1 MFNKLEHLRQLRK
14 ELLQQLRT
22 LAKSNQYQK
31 NVELLQSAPGIGMF
45 TAIRLVLEWGDV
57 SRFKR
62 KEEFASFL
70 GLEPSD
76 YSIGEKER
84 QVHITKQGN
93 SSVRS

>member
-1 MFNKLEHLRQLRK
+1 
-14 ELLQQLRT
+14 
-22 LAKSNQYQK
+22 
-31 NVELLQSAPGIGMF
+31 MF

-70 GLEPSD
+70 GLVPSD
-76 YSIGEKER
+76 YSSGEKER
-84 QVHITKQGN
+84 QGHISKQGN